1 MPSVYL
7 GTGGFFMEKEFTLE
21 HALELIENKKF
32 VQLKSGLQEMNP
44 ADIAVF
50 VEELKETAEFDEK
63 KLILLYRILP
73 KETAAEAFTYMDSDT
88 QITLINA
95 FSDKELRYVIDE
107 LYLDDTVDIIEEMPA
122 NVVSRIL
129 KNTDSDTRKQIN
141 QLLNY
146 PKDSAGS
153 VMTTEFVYLH
163 RDLTVGEAFD
173 QIRKIGLV
181 KETVYTCYVISAHR
195 RLVGI
200 VTVLDML
207 VADSDTR
214 IEDIMESNVISVKTH
229 DDREEVART
238 LSKYDFAAIPVV
250 DNENRIVGIVT
261 FDDAMDVL
269 QEENTEDF
277 AKMAAVVPAE
287 DSYFKTSV
295 WSHAKSRIPW
305 LLILMLSATLTGW
318 ISSRFEEQIAVI
330 PMLVS
335 FMPMVMGTGGN
346 CGSQSSTLI
355 IRGMA
360 LEEIRLRDFFKV
372 MFKEVRIALI
382 CAAVLAVVNGVR
394 VYIVYKNLPLAIVI
408 ALSLVGTV
416 VIAKLVGAVLPMG
429 AKALK
434 LDPAIMATPLI
445 TTIVDSCSLLI
456 YFTVATN
463 ILIK

>member
-1 MPSVYL
+1 
-7 GTGGFFMEKEFTLE
+7 MEKEL
-21 HALELIENKKF
+21 AIELISGKQF
-32 VQLKSGLQEMNP
+32 VKLKSDLQEMNP
-44 ADIAVF
+44 ADIAYL
-50 VEELKETAEFDEK
+50 VEEMNEDGEFGEKE
-63 KLILLYRILP
+63 LILLYRILP
-73 KETAAEAFTYMDSDT
+73 KELAAEAFTYMDSDT
-88 QITLINA
+88 QMVLINA
-95 FSDKELRYVIDE
+95 FSDRELRYVLDE
-107 LYLDDTVDIIEEMPA
+107 LYIDDTVDIIEEMPA

-129 KNTDSDTRKQIN
+129 RNTDADTRKQIN

-153 VMTTEFVYLH
+153 VMTTEFVYLR
-163 RDLTVGEAFD
+163 RDFTVKEAFD

-181 KETVYTCYVISAHR
+181 KETVYTCYVTESR
-195 RLVGI
+195 RLLGI

-207 VADSDTR
+207 VADGDTV
-214 IEDIMESNVISVKTH
+214 IEDIMETNVISVNTH
-229 DDREEVART
+229 DDREYVART
-238 LSKYDFAAIPVV
+238 MSKYDFAAMPVV

-287 DSYFKTSV
+287 DNYFKTSV
-295 WSHAKSRIPW
+295 WAHAKSRIPW
-305 LLILMLSATLTGW
+305 LLILMLSATLTGM
-318 ISSRFEEQIAVI
+318 ISARFEPQIAVI

-372 MFKEVRIALI
+372 VFKELRIALI
-382 CAAVLAVVNGVR
+382 CAAVLSVVNGLR
-394 VYIVYKNLPLAIVI
+394 VLITYKDPALALVI
-408 ALSLVGTV
+408 GLSLIGTV
-416 VIAKLVGAVLPMG
+416 VIAKLVGAMLPMG
-429 AKALK
+429 AKALR
-434 LDPAIMATPLI
+434 LDPAIMANPLI
-445 TTIVDSCSLLI
+445 TTVVDSCSLLI

-463 ILIK
+463 ILSDRL

>member
-1 MPSVYL
+1 
-7 GTGGFFMEKEFTLE
+7 MEKEL
-21 HALELIENKKF
+21 AVELIGGKQF
-32 VQLKSGLQEMNP
+32 VKLKSELQGMNP
-44 ADIAVF
+44 ADIAF
-50 VEELKETAEFDEK
+50 LVEELNGDGEIGEKE
-63 KLILLYRILP
+63 LILMYRILP
-73 KETAAEAFTYMDSDT
+73 KELAAEAFTYMDSDT
-88 QITLINA
+88 QMTLINA
-95 FSDKELRYVIDE
+95 FSDRELRYVLDE
-107 LYLDDTVDIIEEMPA
+107 LYIDDTVDIIEEMPA

-129 KNTDSDTRKQIN
+129 RNTDSDTRKQIN

-153 VMTTEFVYLH
+153 VMTTEFVYLKKE
-163 RDLTVGEAFD
+163 LTVSEAFE

-181 KETVYTCYVISAHR
+181 KETVYTCYVTENR
-195 RLVGI
+195 RLLGI

-207 VADSDTR
+207 VADSDTAV
-214 IEDIMESNVISVKTH
+214 EEIMETNVISVNTH
-229 DDREEVART
+229 DDREYVART
-238 LSKYDFAAIPVV
+238 MSKYDFAAIPVV

-305 LLILMLSATLTGW
+305 LLILMLSATLTGM
-318 ISSRFEEQIAVI
+318 ISARFEPQIAVI

-360 LEEIRLRDFFKV
+360 IDEIRLRDFFKV
-372 MFKEVRIALI
+372 VFKEFRIALI
-382 CAAVLAVVNGVR
+382 CAAVLSVVNGLR
-394 VYIVYKNLPLAIVI
+394 VLITYKDPALALVI
-408 ALSLVGTV
+408 GLSLIGTV
-416 VIAKLVGAVLPMG
+416 VIAKLVGAMLPMG
-429 AKALK
+429 AKALR
-434 LDPAIMATPLI
+434 LDPAIMANPLI
-445 TTIVDSCSLLI
+445 TTVVDSCSLLI

-463 ILIK
+463 ILSSRL

>member
-1 MPSVYL
+1 
-7 GTGGFFMEKEFTLE
+7 MEKEIALE
-21 HALELIENKKF
+21 QALELIENKKF
-32 VQLKSGLQEMNP
+32 VQLKGELQEMNP

-88 QITLINA
+88 QMTLINA

-153 VMTTEFVYLH
+153 VMTTEFVYFH
-163 RDLTVGEAFD
+163 RDLTVREAFE

-181 KETVYTCYVISAHR
+181 KETVYTCYVISSHR

-207 VADSDTR
+207 VADGDTR
-214 IEDIMESNVISVKTH
+214 VEDIMESNVISVKTH

-318 ISSRFEEQIAVI
+318 ISSRFEAQIAVI

-360 LEEIRLRDFFKV
+360 LEEIRLRDFLKV

-394 VYIVYKNLPLAIVI
+394 VYIVYKNFPLAVVI

-463 ILIK
+463 ILIE

>member
-1 MPSVYL
+1 
-7 GTGGFFMEKEFTLE
+7 MEKEFALE
-21 HALELIENKKF
+21 YALELLENKKF
-32 VQLKSGLQEMNP
+32 VQLKGELQEMNP

-88 QITLINA
+88 QMTLINA

-163 RDLTVGEAFD
+163 RDLTVGEAFE

-214 IEDIMESNVISVKTH
+214 IENIMESNVISVKTH
-229 DDREEVART
+229 DDREEVAHT

-318 ISSRFEEQIAVI
+318 ISSRFEAQIAVI

-372 MFKEVRIALI
+372 IFKEVRIALI
-382 CAAVLAVVNGVR
+382 CAVVLAVVNGVR
-394 VYIVYKNLPLAIVI
+394 VYIVYKDLSLAVVI

-456 YFTVATN
+456 YFTIATN

>member
-1 MPSVYL
+1 
-7 GTGGFFMEKEFTLE
+7 MEKEL
-21 HALELIENKKF
+21 AIELIGGKQF
-32 VQLKSGLQEMNP
+32 VKLKSELQEMNP
-44 ADIAVF
+44 ADIAF
-50 VEELKETAEFDEK
+50 LVEELNSDGEIGEKE
-63 KLILLYRILP
+63 LILMYRILP
-73 KETAAEAFTYMDSDT
+73 KELAAEAFTYMDSDT
-88 QITLINA
+88 QIMLINA
-95 FSDKELRYVIDE
+95 FSDRELRYVLDE
-107 LYLDDTVDIIEEMPA
+107 LYIDDTVDIIEEMPA

-129 KNTDSDTRKQIN
+129 RNTDSDTRKQIN

-153 VMTTEFVYLH
+153 VMTTEFVYLKKE
-163 RDLTVGEAFD
+163 LTVSEAFE

-181 KETVYTCYVISAHR
+181 KETVYTCYVTENR
-195 RLVGI
+195 RLLGI

-207 VADSDTR
+207 VADSDTAV
-214 IEDIMESNVISVKTH
+214 EDIMETNVISVNTH
-229 DDREEVART
+229 DDREYVART
-238 LSKYDFAAIPVV
+238 MSKYDFAAIPVV

-305 LLILMLSATLTGW
+305 LLILMLSATLTGM
-318 ISSRFEEQIAVI
+318 ISASFEPQIAVI

-360 LEEIRLRDFFKV
+360 IDEIRLRDFFKV
-372 MFKEVRIALI
+372 VFKEFRIALI
-382 CAAVLAVVNGVR
+382 CAAVLSVVNSLR
-394 VYIVYKNLPLAIVI
+394 VLITYKDPALALVI
-408 ALSLVGTV
+408 GLSLIGTV
-416 VIAKLVGAVLPMG
+416 VIAKLVGAMLPMG
-429 AKALK
+429 AKALR
-434 LDPAIMATPLI
+434 LDPAIMANPLI
-445 TTIVDSCSLLI
+445 TTVVDSCSLLI

-463 ILIK
+463 ILSGRL

>member
-1 MPSVYL
+1 
-7 GTGGFFMEKEFTLE
+7 MEKEFALE
-21 HALELIENKKF
+21 YALELLENKKF
-32 VQLKSGLQEMNP
+32 VQLKGELQEMNP

-88 QITLINA
+88 QMTLINA

>member
-1 MPSVYL
+1 
-7 GTGGFFMEKEFTLE
+7 MEKEFTLE

-88 QITLINA
+88 QMTLINA

-261 FDDAMDVL
+261 FDDAMDVIRD
-269 QEENTEDF
+269 EDTEDIE
-277 AKMAAVVPAE
+277 KMAAMLPSEKPYMKTGIFKIYKQRIPWLTLLMVSATFTGTILAHFEDALAVVPA
-287 DSYFKTSV
+287 
-295 WSHAKSRIPW
+295 
-305 LLILMLSATLTGW
+305 LTV
-318 ISSRFEEQIAVI
+318 FI
-330 PMLVS
+330 PML
-335 FMPMVMGTGGN
+335 MDTGGN
-346 CGSQSSTLI
+346 SGGQASVTI
-355 IRGMA
+355 IRG
-360 LEEIRLRDFFKV
+360 LSLNEISFRDIFKV
-372 MFKEVRIALI
+372 MWKELRVGVM
-382 CAAVLAVVNGVR
+382 CAATIAILAFGKVMVIDRKGAAIGSVVAAT
-394 VYIVYKNLPLAIVI
+394 IFCVI
-408 ALSLVGTV
+408 I
-416 VIAKLVGAVLPMG
+416 IAKLVGCSLPML
-429 AKALK
+429 AKK
-434 LDPAIMATPLI
+434 IGFDPAVMASPFI
-445 TTIVDSCSLLI
+445 TTIVDALALVV
-456 YFTVATN
+456 YFA
-463 ILIK
+463 IASRALGL

>member
-1 MPSVYL
+1 
-7 GTGGFFMEKEFTLE
+7 MEKEL
-21 HALELIENKKF
+21 AVELIGGKQF
-32 VQLKSGLQEMNP
+32 VKLKSELQGMNP
-44 ADIAVF
+44 ADIAF
-50 VEELKETAEFDEK
+50 LVEELNGDGEIGEKE
-63 KLILLYRILP
+63 LILMYRILP
-73 KETAAEAFTYMDSDT
+73 KELAAEAFTYMDSDT
-88 QITLINA
+88 QMTLINA
-95 FSDKELRYVIDE
+95 FSDRELRYVLDE
-107 LYLDDTVDIIEEMPA
+107 LYIDDTVDIIEEMPA

-129 KNTDSDTRKQIN
+129 RNTDSDTRKQIN

-153 VMTTEFVYLH
+153 VMTTEFVYLKKE
-163 RDLTVGEAFD
+163 LTVSEAFE

-181 KETVYTCYVISAHR
+181 KETVYTCYVTENR
-195 RLVGI
+195 RLLGI

-207 VADSDTR
+207 VADSDTAV
-214 IEDIMESNVISVKTH
+214 EEIMETNVISVNTH
-229 DDREEVART
+229 DDREYVART
-238 LSKYDFAAIPVV
+238 MSKYDFAAIPVV

-305 LLILMLSATLTGW
+305 LLILMLSATLTGM
-318 ISSRFEEQIAVI
+318 ISARFEPQIAVI

-335 FMPMVMGTGGN
+335 FMPMIMGTGGN

-360 LEEIRLRDFFKV
+360 LDEIRLRDFFKV
-372 MFKEVRIALI
+372 VLKELRIALI
-382 CAAVLAVVNGVR
+382 CAAVLSVVNSLR
-394 VYIVYKNLPLAIVI
+394 VLITYKDPALALVI
-408 ALSLVGTV
+408 GLSLIGTV
-416 VIAKLVGAVLPMG
+416 VIAKLVGAMLPMG
-429 AKALK
+429 AKALR
-434 LDPAIMATPLI
+434 LDPAIMANPLI
-445 TTIVDSCSLLI
+445 TTVVDSCSLLI

-463 ILIK
+463 ILSGRL

>member
-1 MPSVYL
+1 
-7 GTGGFFMEKEFTLE
+7 MEKEL
-21 HALELIENKKF
+21 AIELIGGKQF
-32 VQLKSGLQEMNP
+32 VKLKSELQEMNP
-44 ADIAVF
+44 ADIAF
-50 VEELKETAEFDEK
+50 LVEELNSDGEIGEKE
-63 KLILLYRILP
+63 LILMYRILP
-73 KETAAEAFTYMDSDT
+73 KELAAEAFTYMDSDT

-95 FSDKELRYVIDE
+95 FSDRELRYVLDE
-107 LYLDDTVDIIEEMPA
+107 LYIDDTVDIIEEMPA

-129 KNTDSDTRKQIN
+129 RNTDSDTRKQIN

-153 VMTTEFVYLH
+153 VMTTEFVYLKKE
-163 RDLTVGEAFD
+163 LTVSEAFE

-181 KETVYTCYVISAHR
+181 KETVYTCYVTENR
-195 RLVGI
+195 RLLGI
-200 VTVLDML
+200 VTVLGML
-207 VADSDTR
+207 VADSDTAV
-214 IEDIMESNVISVKTH
+214 EDIMETNVISVNTH
-229 DDREEVART
+229 DDREYVART
-238 LSKYDFAAIPVV
+238 MSKYDFAAIPVV

-305 LLILMLSATLTGW
+305 LLILMLSATLTGM
-318 ISSRFEEQIAVI
+318 ISASFEPQIAVI

-360 LEEIRLRDFFKV
+360 IDEIRLRDFFKV
-372 MFKEVRIALI
+372 VFKEFRIALI
-382 CAAVLAVVNGVR
+382 CAAVLSVVNSLR
-394 VYIVYKNLPLAIVI
+394 VLITYKDPALALVI
-408 ALSLVGTV
+408 GLSLIGTV
-416 VIAKLVGAVLPMG
+416 VIAKLVGAMLPMG
-429 AKALK
+429 AKALR
-434 LDPAIMATPLI
+434 LDPAIMANPLI
-445 TTIVDSCSLLI
+445 TTVVDSCSLLI

-463 ILIK
+463 ILSGRL

>member
-1 MPSVYL
+1 MD
-7 GTGGFFMEKEFTLE
+7 KET
-21 HALELIENKKF
+21 ALELLGNKKF
-32 VQLKSGLQEMNP
+32 FQLKSGLQEMNP
-44 ADIAVF
+44 ADIAIL
-50 VEELKETAEFDEK
+50 VEEMYGGDVLDEK
-63 KLILLYRILP
+63 NLIMLYRILP
-73 KETAAEAFTYMDSDT
+73 KELAAEAFTYMDSDK
-88 QITLINA
+88 QMVLINA

-122 NVVSRIL
+122 NIVSRIL
-129 KNTDSDTRKQIN
+129 KNTDSETRKQIN
-141 QLLNY
+141 QILNY

-163 RDLTVGEAFD
+163 GEITVAEAFER
-173 QIRKIGLV
+173 IRKIGLV
-181 KETVYTCYVISAHR
+181 KETVYTCYVIAPDR
-195 RLVGI
+195 RLVGV

-207 VADSDTR
+207 VADADTLV
-214 IEDIMESNVISVKTH
+214 EEIMESNVISVNTH
-229 DDREEVART
+229 DDREQVART

-277 AKMAAVVPAE
+277 AKMAAVVPAD
-287 DSYFKTSV
+287 DSYFRTSV
-295 WSHAKSRIPW
+295 LAHAKSRIPW

-318 ISSRFEEQIAVI
+318 ISSRFEAQIALV

-360 LEEIRLRDFFKV
+360 IEDIHLKDFFKV
-372 MFKEVRIALI
+372 VFKEVRIALI
-382 CAAVLAVVNGVR
+382 CAVTLAVVNGLR
-394 VYIVYKNLPLAIVI
+394 VYFVYGRDLRLALVI
-408 ALSLVGTV
+408 AFSLIGTV
-416 VIAKLVGAVLPMG
+416 VMAKLVGAMLPMG

-445 TTIVDSCSLLI
+445 TTVVDSCSLFI
-456 YFTVATN
+456 YFTIASN
-463 ILIK
+463 ILHI